1 MCCIVVK
8 RGEFKRYDTL
18 YKAFSMQTPV
28 IWDRRVGD
36 RRRSQLPF
44 DGIERR
50 LGNRRTLAPLSW
62 QALKFVVVDD
72 ADGPSNQ
79 VMVGAGMMRRA

>member
-8 RGEFKRYDTL
+8 RGEFNRYDTL
-18 YKAFSMQTPV
+18 YKAFATQSPV

-36 RRRSQLPF
+36 RRRGWRAF
-44 DGIERR
+44 DGPDRR
-50 LGNRRTLAPLSW
+50 AADRRGAAPPSW

-72 ADGPSNQ
+72 PALS
-79 VMVGAGMMRRA
+79 GAMASRMLAMR